1 MSVDDPATSLVR
13 ESRAERTWFERIG
26 PARVRVRTVGD
37 AGECPP
43 LLMLMGIGGNLDMWR
58 PLVDH
63 LPGRQVVMFD
73 FPGTGGSSAPFL
85 PPTMAVNA
93 AFVRVLMGR
102 LGLRRAD
109 VLGYSWGGILAQ
121 HLAAQHPGAV
131 RRLVL
136 AATAAGL
143 GSLPGSPW
151 VLAQLMSPKRYYS
164 QSHFRRVAP
173 RLYGG
178 RYRSDPD
185 LLHAHADD
193 RLGRPPSPLG
203 YLGQLA
209 AVTGY
214 STFPLL
220 WAIRARTLVLAGTD
234 DPIIPT
240 VNPRLMAKLI
250 RGSTLDLVPGAG
262 HLLLIDSPE
271 TSAERIDRFLSAP

>member
-1 MSVDDPATSLVR
+1 MSTDNPTAPVEAEAR
-13 ESRAERTWFERIG
+13 EETTRFERIG
-26 PARVRVRTVGD
+26 PARVRVRTVGE
-37 AGECPP
+37 GPP
-43 LLMLMGIGGNLDMWR
+43 LLLLMGIGGNLDMWR
-58 PLVDH
+58 PLVSH
-63 LPGRQVVMFD
+63 LPGRRVVMFD
-73 FPGTGGSSAPFL
+73 FPGTGESSAPFL

-102 LGLRRAD
+102 IGLRRAD

-151 VLAQLMSPKRYYS
+151 VVAQLLSPKRYYS
-164 QSHFRRVAP
+164 ASHFRRVAP

-178 RYRSDPD
+178 RYRSDSRMPD
-185 LLHAHADD
+185 AHAGD

-214 STFPLL
+214 SSYPLL

-250 RGSTLDLVPGAG
+250 RRSTLDLVPGAG

-271 TSAERIDRFLSAP
+271 VSAARIERFLSAP